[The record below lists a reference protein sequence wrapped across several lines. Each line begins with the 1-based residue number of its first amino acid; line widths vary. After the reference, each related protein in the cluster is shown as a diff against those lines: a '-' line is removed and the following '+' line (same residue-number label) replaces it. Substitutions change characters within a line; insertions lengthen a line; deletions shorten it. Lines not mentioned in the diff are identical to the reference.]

1 MLSAAIVW
9 IGLGVVGSGLG
20 DFLRPFGSRD
30 FDQVT
35 FDAESFGDKKALS
48 RAEDGLKVVLAPGA
62 AEVGWKTPQALRIGG
77 DCAVSAS
84 LSILKLPKPGGEDG
98 VAIGLAVATQ
108 NVDQPEATLLRQVE
122 PDGKPIFRSVDKGGN
137 AGQGQMVRM
146 MPGMVMPFGFGPP
159 GKPAQPERRTFP
171 AQGTNIRLEIRRQGS
186 TLRYQVF
193 DEVASEPR
201 EIGHFE
207 IGSGDIAGV
216 KLFVSNR
223 NGAEAVEV
231 LLRDITIHADRL
243 SGLGTAVR
251 TIFGTVLH
259 GDPTKLDGGT
269 LRIGGTPPQQPPST
283 EPKPQPTTMSAA
295 PASPTPPAVPPAA
308 APAVAVQ
315 GVVAGPAGGVLVVA
329 PPAPVGTDP
338 SVTVTFTPVT
348 ATAGLASPASPAPP
362 VGGTPAAA
370 SPAATAAP
378 PKEVS
383 LAEVETINFERS
395 STLSARYLGQPNVDM
410 TGPGGPAAAKD
421 KDQDKDK
428 TKDNEPAPAVPQSP
442 TSDDLAAPPPGT
454 VAPVKLAKVEA
465 KPNGIRD
472 IHLGLSSLRPASLK
486 QIMIQCPTD
495 KGQASWQLDTTGSPN
510 WPLTLTRAGSE
521 PYADLFLEPPTGDCH
536 DKEFTITLTFADGQ
550 QANTKVKATGH
561 TDPKLAF
568 DPQSPTPAL
577 DARVF
582 LAGNEQLFGKLEA
595 IGDDKLTLTTPWGD
609 RLDLPMTRIVGVY
622 MGMPDHKESAESFAK
637 RLKTRGDQDTL
648 LARAKDGE
656 IVAITGVVEAIEA
669 NKLGFQ
675 YGGKTRTL
683 PLKGVEGMIL
693 AARPALPPPTEVRP
707 TFDLAGGIV
716 ISGRWATIEPAIW
729 QVEAPWGQTIKL
741 PATDVRSVRVR
752 GGGMSYLSD
761 LEPSRVEEIPYFGRQ
776 TPYRKD
782 VSLTGAPLRLDG
794 QAIDKGLAVHS
805 RTSLTYDLNHRFATF
820 EALVGF
826 DESGGKKGRVD
837 CRVFADGKEIYA
849 NPDLRA
855 DAPATRLS
863 LPVAGAEQL
872 RLVIDFGADEN
883 TGDRVIWGN
892 ARLYR
897 QPPAPSPTLPV
908 TTSIPQPA
916 SGP

>member
-30 FDQVT
+30 FDQAT

-77 DCAVSAS
+77 DCSVSAS

-137 AGQGQMVRM
+137 AAPGGIGRM
-146 MPGMVMPFGFGPP
+146 MPGMMMPFGFGPP
-159 GKPAQPERRTFP
+159 GKPAKPERRTFP

-193 DEVASEPR
+193 DEVAGEPR

-259 GDPTKLDGGT
+259 GDPTKLDGAT
-269 LRIGGTPPQQPPST
+269 LSIGGTPPQPPPST
-283 EPKPQPTTMSAA
+283 EPKPQPTTMPAA
-295 PASPTPPAVPPAA
+295 PARPTAEPTAAVPGAMVPAVVAPAA
-308 APAVAVQ
+308 
-315 GVVAGPAGGVLVVA
+315 VVA
-329 PPAPVGTDP
+329 PPAGGAAQLTIKVDQAQG
-338 SVTVTFTPVT
+338 V
-348 ATAGLASPASPAPP
+348 APP
-362 VGGTPAAA
+362 AAPTPPAGGAAA
-370 SPAATAAP
+370 ATSPAAAAP

-383 LAEVETINFERS
+383 LAEVETITFERS
-395 STLSARYLGQPNVDM
+395 STLSARYLGQPNVDA
-410 TGPGGPAAAKD
+410 TRPGGPDATKD

-428 TKDNEPAPAVPQSP
+428 DKKPEPAAPKPP
-442 TSDDLAAPPPGT
+442 TGDDLAAPPPGT
-454 VAPVKLAKVEA
+454 VAPVKIAKVEA

-472 IHLGLSSLRPASLK
+472 IHLGLSSLRPAALK
-486 QIMIQCPTD
+486 QVMIQCPTD
-495 KGQASWQLDTTGSPN
+495 KGQASWQLDTTGSAN

-521 PYADLFLEPPTGDCH
+521 PYADLFLEPPVGDCH
-536 DKEFTITLTFADGQ
+536 DKEFTITLNYADGQ

-561 TDPKLAF
+561 TDPKLAI
-568 DPQSPTPAL
+568 DPQSPSPAL

-582 LAGNEQLFGKLEA
+582 LAGDEQLFGKLEA

-656 IVAITGVVEAIEA
+656 VVAITGVVESIHA

-716 ISGRWATIEPAIW
+716 ISGRWKAIEATVWE
-729 QVEAPWGQTIKL
+729 VETPWGQTVKL

-752 GGGMSYLSD
+752 GGGMTYLSD
-761 LEPSRVEEIPYFGRQ
+761 LEPSQVEEIPYFGRR

-849 NPDLRA
+849 NPDLHA
-855 DAPATRLS
+855 DASATRLS

-897 QPPAPSPTLPV
+897 QPPAPSPTPPV

>member
-30 FDQVT
+30 FDQAT
-35 FDAESFGDKKALS
+35 FDAESFGEKKALS

-77 DCAVSAS
+77 DCTVSAS

-137 AGQGQMVRM
+137 AAPGGMGRM
-146 MPGMVMPFGFGPP
+146 MPGMIMPFGFGPP
-159 GKPAQPERRTFP
+159 GKPAKPERRTFP

-251 TIFGTVLH
+251 TILGTVLH
-259 GDPTKLDGGT
+259 GDPTKLDGDT
-269 LRIGGTPPQQPPST
+269 LVIGGTPPQPPAGT
-283 EPKPQPTTMSAA
+283 ETKPQPTSPPTG
-295 PASPTPPAVPPAA
+295 PPTPPAE
-308 APAVAVQ
+308 PAVIVPGLAVQ
-315 GVVAGPAGGVLVVA
+315 GVVVGPAGGGMVILPAGGGAAQLTIQVDKAQGVA
-329 PPAPVGTDP
+329 PRAKSTPPA
-338 SVTVTFTPVT
+338 
-348 ATAGLASPASPAPP
+348 
-362 VGGTPAAA
+362 GGAAVAA
-370 SPAATAAP
+370 SPAAAAAAP

-383 LAEVETINFERS
+383 LGEVETITFERS
-395 STLSARYLGQPNVDM
+395 STLSARYLGQPNVDA
-410 TGPGGPAAAKD
+410 TRPGGPDATKDQDKDKDKD

-428 TKDNEPAPAVPQSP
+428 KPEPAAPQSP
-442 TSDDLAAPPPGT
+442 AGDDLAAPPPGT
-454 VAPVKLAKVEA
+454 VAPVKVAKVEA

-472 IHLGLSSLRPASLK
+472 IHLSLSSLRPEALK
-486 QIMIQCPTD
+486 QVMIQCPTD

-521 PYADLFLEPPTGDCH
+521 PYADLFLEPPAGDCH

-582 LAGNEQLFGKLEA
+582 LAGDEQLFGKLEA

-656 IVAITGVVEAIEA
+656 VVAITGVVESIEA

-752 GGGMSYLSD
+752 GGGMTYLSD
-761 LEPSRVEEIPYFGRQ
+761 LEPSQVEEIPYFGRR

-782 VSLTGAPLRLDG
+782 VSLIGAPLRLDG

-849 NPDLRA
+849 NPDLHA

-897 QPPAPSPTLPV
+897 QPPAPSPTPPA